1 MSRIRHSVC
10 PKLHHLQ
17 VVDLASS
24 KWNVSI
30 EFLCRAWNMFFFS
43 FCIWKRVYILQNS
56 SIALKYRSK
65 YGTSRRR
72 DISLRLSS
80 SEQTNGSTSSNNK
93 MAVDSLIMRFS
104 VHINLL
110 FFLFRNPFL
119 LRKYNSKH
127 WVTKKRSIAKVS
139 LIHWVYQ

>member
-1 MSRIRHSVC
+1 MSRIRHRVSH
-10 PKLHHLQ
+10 KLHHLQ

-30 EFLCRAWNMFFFS
+30 EFLCRAWNTFYCFPFF
-43 FCIWKRVYILQNS
+43 IWKRVHIPQNS

-65 YGTSRRR
+65 YGTSRTR

-104 VHINLL
+104 VHVNLL

-139 LIHWVYQ
+139 LIHWVY